1 MTIQTEDLP
10 SREHIA
16 QFVRKKEAVKPK
28 PKRSQS
34 ERKRRDNLGKWL
46 KMKLSDWQRR
56 KLRKRLEAGERQW
69 VLAQEFGVSQAYVSM
84 IANGKR

>member
-10 SREHIA
+10 SREYLA
-16 QFVRKKEAVKPK
+16 QFVRKKEEVKPK
-28 PKRSQS
+28 PKRLQP

-84 IANGKR
+84 IANGRR